1 MTLIKRIKCPTCNE
15 DSFKELYS
23 LPYNSPKMVFFLENY
38 YKKDL
43 EIKKIEKNQYRLVEC
58 KNCNLIFQE
67 QIPDKEFS
75 KQLYENIIDKENSFL
90 KKENFEKKWHQKL
103 KYELELIQN
112 LFNKKTQE
120 ISILEFGAGWGYWSK
135 YFEKKGFNVSAFE
148 VSETRI
154 KFMKKNNIKILQDLE
169 NISEKFDFIYSEETF
184 EHISNPKETLL
195 NLSNFLNNNGYIL
208 LRFPSN
214 FLFKFKINNNYQPKS
229 DCAHPLEHI
238 NLFKRESFNKMLK
251 NTNLKTIMFQSKFN
265 FSPRNFLKD
274 IKNLFFFRS
283 ILIKKNSNI
292 QKNN

>member
-1 MTLIKRIKCPTCNE
+1 MALIKRTNCPTCNE

-23 LPYNSPKMVFFLENY
+23 LPYKSPKMVFFLENY

-58 KNCNLIFQE
+58 NNCNLIFQE
-67 QIPDKEFS
+67 QIPNKEFS
-75 KQLYENIIDKENSFL
+75 KQLYENIIDKENIFS
-90 KKENFEKKWHQKL
+90 KKENFKKKWHQKL

-112 LFNKKTQE
+112 LFDKKTQE

-135 YFEKKGFNVSAFE
+135 YFGGKGFNVSAFE
-148 VSETRI
+148 VSESRI

-169 NISEKFDFIYSEETF
+169 NVSEKFDFIYSEETF

-195 NLSNFLNNNGYIL
+195 NLSNFLNNDGYIL

-238 NLFKRESFNKMLK
+238 NLFKRKSFDKMLT
-251 NTNLKTIMFQSKFN
+251 NTNLKTITFQSKFN